1 MARRRGNGAAR
12 EHRRRVV
19 ASPRHKRDVNAANRS
34 LGDKQH
40 TPPLARETN
49 RAHRIYWP
57 AHPELTPSCGIEGRG
72 ATAA

>member
-40 TPPLARETN
+40 TPP
-49 RAHRIYWP
+49 
-57 AHPELTPSCGIEGRG
+57 PSQERQIEHIVFTGQHTRS
-72 ATAA
+72 